1 MTDKHKHV
9 LYLLIVNMPT
19 EEEMAEA
26 TKIMD
31 HVREAQKEGS

>member
-1 MTDKHKHV
+1 V

-26 TKIMD
+26 AAYMEEMKQ
-31 HVREAQKEGS
+31 HGH